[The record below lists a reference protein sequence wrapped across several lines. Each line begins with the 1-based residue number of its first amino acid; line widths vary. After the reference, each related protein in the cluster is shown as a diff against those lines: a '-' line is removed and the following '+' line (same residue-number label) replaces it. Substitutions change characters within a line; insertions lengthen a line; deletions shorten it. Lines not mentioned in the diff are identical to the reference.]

1 MPEGQYYKKL
11 IEFLNNNRAKERKKT
26 SHFSMGTPVGSYY
39 LSGAKR
45 DRLNRLVARALNE
58 GAVLSI
64 LEKHRSQGPILFD
77 IDVKYKNSD
86 ENRVYT
92 EEIYKKLLRYIT
104 NILRNI

>member
-11 IEFLNNNRAKERKKT
+11 IEFLNNNRAKRGEKT

-77 IDVKYKNSD
+77 IDVKYKNNS
-86 ENRVYT
+86 R
-92 EEIYKKLLRYIT
+92 
-104 NILRNI
+104 ILFYEQDMV

>member
-11 IEFLNNNRAKERKKT
+11 IEFLNNNRAKRGEKT

-64 LEKHRSQGPILFD
+64 VAKVPFYLILTLNTKIVTKIEF
-77 IDVKYKNSD
+77 IQKRTS
-86 ENRVYT
+86 
-92 EEIYKKLLRYIT
+92 KKLSRYIT